1 MTRDRE
7 TGAIVVFGGGPPRYP
22 FPLASLGVRAS
33 VRGRLPGLRQL
44 ALAAFTAL
52 SLVTAGLACGTGRPA
67 PPPAAT
73 PAGAPD
79 GAPVARPAVPAGT
92 VVVDSFWS
100 QALGTRKHYVV
111 YLPPSYD
118 RDAGRRYPVAYYLHG
133 MWGRET
139 DWTKQGRLAAVMDS
153 LVAAGGRE
161 LIVVMPDGDD
171 SWYTTWNRLLT
182 YQACA
187 RTPPTTG
194 EPVETYCVPWGHY
207 DDYVAHDL
215 VGHVDSTLRTLPG
228 RATRGIAGLSMG
240 GYGAIT
246 LALRYPDVFSA
257 AASHSGV
264 LSPLYTGPHPFAGRA
279 TYASDESDLRAA
291 WGPRFWPYLEPS
303 FGRDTA
309 AWWSRDPARLAK
321 RLKEQG
327 GPMPALFVD
336 VGTGDSLTID
346 QNRAFDAELRALGVA
361 HVYHEWP
368 GAHSWQYWRAHV
380 GESLAWLAER
390 IAGG

>member
-1 MTRDRE
+1 
-7 TGAIVVFGGGPPRYP
+7 
-22 FPLASLGVRAS
+22 
-33 VRGRLPGLRQL
+33 
-44 ALAAFTAL
+44 
-52 SLVTAGLACGTGRPA
+52 
-67 PPPAAT
+67 
-73 PAGAPD
+73 
-79 GAPVARPAVPAGT
+79 
-92 VVVDSFWS
+92 
-100 QALGTRKHYVV
+100 
-111 YLPPSYD
+111 
-118 RDAGRRYPVAYYLHG
+118 
-133 MWGRET
+133 
-139 DWTKQGRLAAVMDS
+139 MDS

-182 YQACA
+182 YRDCA
-187 RTPPTTG
+187 RTPPVTH

-215 VGHVDSTLRTLPG
+215 VGHVDSTLRTLRG
-228 RATRGIAGLSMG
+228 RRTRGIAGLSMG
-240 GYGAIT
+240 GYGAVT
-246 LALRYPDVFSA
+246 LALRYPEVFSA
-257 AASHSGV
+257 AASHSGT

-309 AWWSRDPARLAK
+309 AWWSRDPARLAR

-327 GPMPALFVD
+327 GPLPALYLD
-336 VGTGDSLTID
+336 VGTADALTID

-361 HVYHEWP
+361 HGYHEWP
-368 GAHSWQYWRAHV
+368 GAHDWHYWRAHV

-390 IAGG
+390 IGGG